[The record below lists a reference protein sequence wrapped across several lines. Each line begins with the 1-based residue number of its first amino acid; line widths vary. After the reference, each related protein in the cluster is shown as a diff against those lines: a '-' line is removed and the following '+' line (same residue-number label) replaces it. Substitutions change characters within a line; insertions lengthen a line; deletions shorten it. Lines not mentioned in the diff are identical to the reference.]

1 MTMYASDKC
10 GRWFHCLC
18 FGLKGNLETVDFVC
32 HCCWALKKED
42 CKHHSSSSISFFF
55 LVSLSDDP
63 ISWNLS
69 KHRASADCIPLG
81 TMPRVRLLIGRP
93 LSRDS
98 QLCWWQEMKLN
109 TKRWACRALVGES
122 VAHLP
127 LKLNKNYCPCWRVV
141 ENRINHPKIVLSG
154 IRGFL
159 ITASCHGTTPSC
171 LDAMPSIYM
180 HGLRF
185 TVANILFG

>member
-42 CKHHSSSSISFFF
+42 CKHHSSSSISFFS

-63 ISWNLS
+63 TSWNLS

-93 LSRDS
+93 LSR
-98 QLCWWQEMKLN
+98 
-109 TKRWACRALVGES
+109 RALVGES

-127 LKLNKNYCPCWRVV
+127 LKLHWNYCPCWKVV
-141 ENRINHPKIVLSG
+141 ENRINRPKIVLSG

-159 ITASCHGTTPSC
+159 ALTAIRES
-171 LDAMPSIYM
+171 
-180 HGLRF
+180 
-185 TVANILFG
+185 